1 MDKHPLQIFRETQ
14 SPPWSQSRM
23 AGVLGVSRV
32 TVWRWERG
40 DRFPERDLWPK
51 IRDLTG
57 LSIDD
62 LGRAA

>member
-1 MDKHPLQIFRETQ
+1 MDSHPLKTFRESQ
-14 SPPWSQSRM
+14 DPPWSQSRM
-23 AGVLGVSRV
+23 AEALGVKRT

-40 DRFPERDLWPK
+40 DRFPERELWPK

-62 LGRAA
+62 LGSAA